1 MDVDVNGN
9 PLVVNSHYKMGY
21 GQYAPNCIYLGLDAP
36 PNNTVMLFSCKL
48 HTGRIRKIRRIIHSG
63 EIYVPFTPEYGDVWT
78 DSEDTDSDVEGGGYN
93 GVKKTKK
100 RKTKKRKTKKRK
112 SKKRKTRRIKRIYT
126 KK

>member
-1 MDVDVNGN
+1 MDTAGN

-21 GQYAPNCIYLGLDAP
+21 GQYAPNCRYLGLDAP

-48 HTGRIRKIRRIIHSG
+48 HTGRIRKIRRNIHSG
-63 EIYVPFTPEYGDVWT
+63 ETYVPFTPGYDDVWT

-112 SKKRKTRRIKRIYT
+112 TRRIKTRRIKRRYT

>member
-9 PLVVNSHYKMGY
+9 PLIVNSHYKMGY
-21 GQYAPNCIYLGLDAP
+21 GQYAPNCIYLGVDAP

-48 HTGRIRKIRRIIHSG
+48 HTGRIRKIRRNIHSG
-63 EIYVPFTPEYGDVWT
+63 EIYDPTPEYDDVWT

-100 RKTKKRKTKKRK
+100 RKSKRRKSKKRK
-112 SKKRKTRRIKRIYT
+112 SKKRKTRRIKRRYT

>member
-1 MDVDVNGN
+1 MDTAGN
-9 PLVVNSHYKMGY
+9 PLVVNSHYRLGTD
-21 GQYAPNCIYLGLDAP
+21 QAAPKCRYLGVEA

-48 HTGRIRKIRRIIHSG
+48 HTGRIRKIRRNIHSG
-63 EIYVPFTPEYGDVWT
+63 EIYVPFTPVYDDVWT

-100 RKTKKRKTKKRK
+100 RKSKRRK